1 LAVAKQA
8 KTDRQAVIDSIRKQQ
23 QKSDRT
29 RGLAI
34 VAVCGILG
42 LGIVA
47 AAAWKPISDRVER
60 EQYASKPLD
69 EIGAKASACGEII
82 KKDATGEQD
91 HVAAGTPMTYEDAP
105 PAFGQHWDMW
115 DTMDRKFY
123 SAKDRPELGEL
134 VHNLEHG
141 YTMLWYDETAAKD
154 DDTMSTLRGLAAK
167 FPSDT
172 NLRDKFKVVPWTKED
187 GKAFPKGMHVAMTH
201 WSVGGRGGDSTAEKQ
216 EGIFQY
222 CSEPSG
228 AALEAFMTEYP
239 YMDSPEPDAI

>member
-1 LAVAKQA
+1 MAKQA

-23 QKSDRT
+23 KSADRR
-29 RGLAI
+29 RGMAI
-34 VAVCGILG
+34 VAVCGVIG

-47 AAAWKPISDRVER
+47 AAAWKPVSDRIEI
-60 EQYASKPLD
+60 SKYQSTPLS
-69 EIGAKASACGEII
+69 EIGASAKACGEITL
-82 KKDATGEQD
+82 KDATGEQD
-91 HVAAGTPMTYEDAP
+91 HVPEGTPMTYEDSP
-105 PAFGQHWDMW
+105 PAFGQHWDLW

-123 SAKDRPELGEL
+123 SEKDRPELGEL

-154 DDTMSTLRGLAAK
+154 SETMDTLRGIAAK

-172 NLRDKFKVVPWTKED
+172 NMRDKFKVVPWLEKD
-187 GKAFPKGMHVAMTH
+187 GKAFPKGMHIAMTH
-201 WSVGGRGGDSTAEKQ
+201 WSVGGRGQDAEEKKQ
-216 EGIFQY
+216 GVFQY

-228 AALEAFMTEYP
+228 EALEDFMTKYP